1 MIRAPNSA
9 MNSPMNEEAQKSGS
23 IFTVHAP
30 GVDVDAIVRSVEE
43 TVARKMA
50 DGVYDDAR
58 VARAERS
65 NLATLR
71 NHDEFLEFYLKCL
84 RDAAFVD
91 ISDFEIRER
100 RRGLGPV
107 LVRLKKTI
115 WNLLKFY
122 TYRLWSQQNQ
132 VNGLLVTALE
142 NLDQK
147 YATKIRALEKRVAEL
162 EGSADK
168 ERDS

>member
-1 MIRAPNSA
+1 MNDAAPTEPA
-9 MNSPMNEEAQKSGS
+9 S

-30 GVDVDAIVRSVEE
+30 GVDAEAIVRQVEE
-43 TVARKMA
+43 TVARKMEEGA
-50 DGVYDDAR
+50 YNDAR

-100 RRGLGPV
+100 RRGFAPL
-107 LVRLKKTI
+107 LIRLKKTI

-132 VNGLLVTALE
+132 VNGLLVTAVE

-147 YATKIRALEKRVAEL
+147 YAAKIGALEKRIAEL
-162 EGSADK
+162 EAKK
-168 ERDS
+168 EKEPES